1 MKEQHSS
8 HLRKIGAT
16 LHHSLKP
23 EEREF
28 VVDSGASMHMISK
41 KDFSDAEM
49 ETLTKSCSPTT
60 VITANGEVRTH
71 EEAIVYVKEL
81 GIFLTMKVFE
91 NTPAVLSLR
100 KLCDEIGYSYEWI
113 NGQKPHL
120 IKDGI
125 RTVCNT
131 ENFVPI
137 VVPGLSSSSSGS
149 SSALRTPMKQ
159 ESHSS
164 SSSSSSSSS
173 LTVSEI
179 QIRERED
186 ATNSDTSPVPV
197 SNSVDDRSGQ
207 PDETQANKIQ
217 KPYKKK
223 TTRERG
229 NPLDSE
235 IPEWLQEFREIL
247 VDEIPVHGGSHAS
260 SSHEVSLE
268 TTTKRREDLGKH
280 SVYTHFPR
288 DRNCEICKR
297 TKITRAP
304 CRRRNGEAVLRAEN
318 FGDLI
323 TADHKVLGDNCK
335 SRNNHRYAV
344 VVQDLG
350 TQWIQAY
357 PCKTKTSQ
365 ETQGNLQKF
374 LEPERKPKV
383 IYTDN
388 SLECGKA
395 CEDLSW
401 NHCTSTPHRSETNG
415 IAERAVRRVKEG
427 TSAVLLQSGLNE
439 SWWAD
444 SMECCT
450 YLRNVTDL
458 LSDGK
463 TPYERRFGQ
472 PFEGP
477 IIPFGSLVE
486 YHPITAKDQSRIHQF
501 GKKVFPGLFLIYAL
515 YARRIWKGDVLVA
528 DLEELETMDASEI
541 YSKRLNAKEVIFPN
555 KEKLFFQSQM
565 DESKPLEE
573 IRN

>member
-1 MKEQHSS
+1 MRKPIQRVKFTKAIARHTKIRDQNPSLGLTCPGEPHERSPNAPKFEDRSQEETEWQEQGAREAAWKLAKSVLKFKEHE
-8 HLRKIGAT
+8 RAT
-16 LHHSLKP
+16 FFSPSENRCLPASTLKP

-41 KDFSDAEM
+41 KDLSDAEM
-49 ETLTKSCSPTT
+49 DTLTKSCSPTI
-60 VITANGEVRTH
+60 VITANGEVQTH

-81 GIFLTMKVFE
+81 DIFLTLKVLE
-91 NTPAVLSLR
+91 NTPAELSLG
-100 KLCDEIGYSYEWI
+100 KLCDENGYSFEWI

-125 RTVCNT
+125 RIICNT

-137 VVPGLSSSSSGS
+137 VDPGLSSSSSGS

-173 LTVSEI
+173 PTVSEI
-179 QIRERED
+179 QIRERDD
-186 ATNSDTSPVPV
+186 ATVSDTSPVPV
-197 SNSVDDRSGQ
+197 SNLVDDGSGQ
-207 PDETQANKIQ
+207 PDETQANKIP
-217 KPYKKK
+217 KTNKKE
-223 TTRERG
+223 TTIERG

-235 IPEWLQEFREIL
+235 IPEWLQEFKRNL
-247 VDEIPVHGGSHAS
+247 VDDEIPLQGGSHAS
-260 SSHEVSLE
+260 LSHEASLE
-268 TTTKRREDLGKH
+268 ATTKRREDLGKH
-280 SVYTHFPR
+280 SVYTHFPK

-297 TKITRAP
+297 TKMTRAP
-304 CRRRNGEAVLRAEN
+304 CRRRNGEAVPRADN

-323 TADHKVLGDNCK
+323 TADHKVLSDKCE

-344 VVQDLG
+344 VVQDLAS
-350 TQWIQAY
+350 QWIQAY

-365 ETQGNLQKF
+365 ETQISLQKF

-383 IYTDN
+383 IYTDI
-388 SLECGKA
+388 SLEFGKA

-427 TSAVLLQSGLNE
+427 TSVVLLQSGLNE

-444 SMECCT
+444 SMECYT

-463 TPYERRFGQ
+463 TP
-472 PFEGP
+472 
-477 IIPFGSLVE
+477 I
-486 YHPITAKDQSRIHQF
+486 
-501 GKKVFPGLFLIYAL
+501 
-515 YARRIWKGDVLVA
+515 
-528 DLEELETMDASEI
+528 
-541 YSKRLNAKEVIFPN
+541 
-555 KEKLFFQSQM
+555 
-565 DESKPLEE
+565 
-573 IRN
+573 